1 MTGFP
6 LLTVAPNGARRGRC
20 DHPALPVTTAQI
32 AACAKACF
40 TAGADQIHL
49 HVRDAQ
55 GEHSLDA
62 GRYRAAIAAIAE
74 LAPALAVQV
83 TTEAAGKYDVAAQY
97 ACLQALRP
105 RAASVALR
113 ETARDPVLAAR
124 LYAFA
129 AEAGIQVQH
138 ILYTP
143 ADLALLAAWMANG
156 IVPPHLCSVLFVLG
170 SYQPPRLAQPAELSG
185 FLTAMQGKDLDWSV
199 CAFGRNELACAR
211 AALRAGGSI
220 RIGFE
225 NNIHLP
231 DGRLA
236 RNNAENIAL
245 ARAMIDEVSPG
256 EVSNEPRLSA

>member
-1 MTGFP
+1 MPGFP
-6 LLTVAPNGARRGRC
+6 LLTVAPNGARRRRS

-40 TAGADQIHL
+40 VAGADQIHL
-49 HVRDAQ
+49 HVRDAE
-55 GEHSLDA
+55 GGHSLDA

-74 LAPALAVQV
+74 QAPALAVQI
-83 TTEAAGKYDVAAQY
+83 TTEAAGLYDVAAQY
-97 ACLQALRP
+97 ACLQALLP

-143 ADLALLAAWMANG
+143 ADLALLTAWMANG
-156 IVPPHLCSVLFVLG
+156 IVPPGLHSVLFVLG
-170 SYQPPRLAQPAELSG
+170 SYQPPRLAQPAELAG
-185 FLTAMQGKDLDWSV
+185 FLAQMQGKDFDWSV
-199 CAFGRNELACAR
+199 CAFGRNELACAK

-231 DGRLA
+231 DGQLA
-236 RNNAENIAL
+236 RNNAQSVAA
-245 ARAMIDEVSPG
+245 ARAMINELTLK
-256 EVSNEPRLSA
+256 EAQNEPRLSA

>member
-6 LLTVAPNGARRGRC
+6 LLTVAPNGARRGRG
-20 DHPALPVTTAQI
+20 DHPALPVTTAEI

-49 HVRDAQ
+49 HVRDAK
-55 GEHSLDA
+55 GGHSLDA

-74 LAPALAVQV
+74 QAPALAVQI

-97 ACLQALRP
+97 ACLQALVP
-105 RAASVALR
+105 KAASVALR
-113 ETARDPVLAAR
+113 ETARDPALAVR

-129 AEAGIQVQH
+129 AEAGIEVQH

-143 ADLALLAAWMANG
+143 ADLALLSNWMANG
-156 IVPPHLCSVLFVLG
+156 IVPPALRSVLFVLG
-170 SYQPPRLAQPAELSG
+170 SYQPPRLAQPAELAG
-185 FLTAMQGKDLDWSV
+185 FLAAAQGKDFDWSV
-199 CAFGRNELACAR
+199 CAFGRNELACAK
-211 AALRAGGSI
+211 AALHAGGSI

-231 DGRLA
+231 DGQLA
-236 RNNAENIAL
+236 RDNAQSVAL
-245 ARAMIDEVSPG
+245 ARAMMDEFTLK
-256 EVSNEPRLSA
+256 EARNEPRLSA